1 MKVRKASVSLT
12 FRVWVLATV
21 FVWPFL
27 ETWGIAAW
35 AVAGAGLALW
45 WRVLP
50 EDPPAAPERLPYQHL
65 YPHLA
70 HPPPDAQPASATRPV
85 PPPVAEARE
94 KSL

>member
-1 MKVRKASVSLT
+1 MKGTKAGVSLA

-27 ETWGIAAW
+27 EAWGIAAW
-35 AVAGAGLALW
+35 AVAGGALGLW
-45 WRVLP
+45 WRALP
-50 EDPPAAPERLPYQHL
+50 EDPPAPPERLPYQHL

-70 HPPPDAQPASATRPV
+70 HPPPEGQPV
-85 PPPVAEARE
+85 PAPPALAEKRE